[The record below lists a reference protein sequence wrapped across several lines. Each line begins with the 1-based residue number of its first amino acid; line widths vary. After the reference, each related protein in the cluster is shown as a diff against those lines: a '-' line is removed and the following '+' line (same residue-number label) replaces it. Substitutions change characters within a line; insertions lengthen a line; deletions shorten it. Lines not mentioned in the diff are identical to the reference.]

1 MFKKGYTNSTKYFSQ
16 VKTMCTQ
23 CHSINIIQQISM
35 IKQTSKQDMVKTIVV
50 TFEGSLPQVS
60 SDAIK

>member
-1 MFKKGYTNSTKYFSQ
+1 MFKKDYTNSTKYFSQ

-23 CHSINIIQQISM
+23 CPSIIIIQQISM